1 MSNRLTQALDHD
13 LTGQALGAALRHMEI
28 AEEEITRAQQQHPD
42 KAKVLR
48 HSFLACPTPMIPSLP
63 HLDPLFRTH
72 VRQLLAMIAEGQD
85 VDRPTLAEVSVM
97 TLAVAEKA
105 PPITELVLLVASDH
119 DTAAAYGLE
128 PVPAPPHVGDHLWP
142 ELRQACRQVFVST
155 YGKARSQILA
165 EALRANQI
173 MRKQKGSRS

>member
-1 MSNRLTQALDHD
+1 MPNRLTQALDHD
-13 LTGQALGAALRHMEI
+13 PTGQVLVAALRHMEI
-28 AEEEITRAQQQHPD
+28 AEEEIARAQQQYPD
-42 KAKVLR
+42 KAGLLR
-48 HSFLACPTPMIPSLP
+48 SSFLASPTPMIPSLP
-63 HLDPLFRTH
+63 HLDPLYRAH

-97 TLAVAEKA
+97 TLAIAEKA

-142 ELRQACRQVFVST
+142 ELRQACRKAFVST
-155 YGKARSQILA
+155 YGKTRSQILA
-165 EALRANQI
+165 EALRANPT
-173 MRKQKGSRS
+173 MRKQKGNRS

>member
-1 MSNRLTQALDHD
+1 MSQPLTQALAGDPG
-13 LTGQALGAALRHMEI
+13 GQALIAALRRMEI
-28 AEEEITRAQQQHPD
+28 AEEEIARAQQQHPD
-42 KAKVLR
+42 KAGVLR
-48 HSFLACPTPMIPSLP
+48 NSFLACHTPIIPPLP
-63 HLDPLFRTH
+63 HLDPLYRAH

-105 PPITELVLLVASDH
+105 PPIIELVLLVASDH

-142 ELRQACRQVFVST
+142 ELRQACRKAFVST

-165 EALRANQI
+165 EALRVNRT
-173 MRKQKGSRS
+173 MRKQKGTRS